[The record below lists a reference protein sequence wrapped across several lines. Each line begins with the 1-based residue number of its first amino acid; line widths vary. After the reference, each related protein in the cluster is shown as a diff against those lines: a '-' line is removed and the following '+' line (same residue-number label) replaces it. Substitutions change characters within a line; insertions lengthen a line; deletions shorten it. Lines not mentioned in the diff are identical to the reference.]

1 MSEQIR
7 VDVVFEPKGTQQS
20 FQKVEKQAKTAGQKA
35 SVSFS
40 EGFSKS
46 ISKSMA
52 NVRSQIVGTVGAF
65 FAFNAVKNTLVNA
78 TNAALDFEQ
87 AVKEVNTILPKNTKL
102 TEQQT
107 KALRGLATQ
116 FGTDASDQVK
126 SYYQVISAGVTNA
139 TRATKLLTTANKLA
153 IGGITSVG
161 ASIDVL
167 TSIVNGYGQEN
178 ITSQE
183 AADSLFTAV
192 RLGKTT
198 VDELA
203 SSLATVIPGA
213 RAAGVNLDTVNA
225 SLAVLTANGVETSMA
240 VTKLNSLFNA
250 IAANGKKLGEGMDS
264 TALKTDGLAV
274 VLQRLEK
281 RTGGATG
288 PLRELL
294 GRTEAVQAAQVLMRN
309 SSEALINTLDQFGN
323 KAGAAD
329 RAFGEM
335 SKSGKFQLNQ
345 LKAEVKDLGIAL
357 GEGVLVPALLG
368 ITSRIRTLG
377 AVWNEALGNKATTPM
392 QQTQNSINDVNG
404 RLADLYA
411 RQKELRK
418 EAQGQGAGLISQL
431 LAPRRL
437 EDIKK
442 DIQFAK
448 SELMSLKAFKDQLR
462 ENDKLAEQ
470 RSFQEAFER
479 EQAEKKRQQ
488 QKLLEQQ
495 AAEQAAKEKLAQAKA
510 AREQARQEQ
519 MSAQQVY
526 VEATQE
532 QFGNMVSFFGLAGDR
547 IKNISKEIASVTF
560 NALSGGVSRA
570 FQNVGKA
577 LAEGGNAFQA
587 FADGLKSVLADV
599 ASAIGDTFIKWGI
612 ANLVSGNVGMGSAQI
627 AAGGA
632 LKILS
637 GALGSTSG
645 GGQASAVSG
654 PSGGTEPVTVD
665 SSGITAMQATE
676 SKKEQ
681 VNLSLNVEG
690 SLVRESE
697 LSGYVSNLLEQGASE
712 DANVIPSL
720 QTGFS

>member
-377 AVWNEALGNKATTPM
+377 AVWNEAFGNKATTPM
-392 QQTQNSINDVNG
+392 QQTQN
-404 RLADLYA
+404 
-411 RQKELRK
+411 
-418 EAQGQGAGLISQL
+418 
-431 LAPRRL
+431 
-437 EDIKK
+437 
-442 DIQFAK
+442 
-448 SELMSLKAFKDQLR
+448 
-462 ENDKLAEQ
+462 
-470 RSFQEAFER
+470 
-479 EQAEKKRQQ
+479 
-488 QKLLEQQ
+488 
-495 AAEQAAKEKLAQAKA
+495 
-510 AREQARQEQ
+510 
-519 MSAQQVY
+519 
-526 VEATQE
+526 
-532 QFGNMVSFFGLAGDR
+532 
-547 IKNISKEIASVTF
+547 F
-560 NALSGGVSRA
+560 N
-570 FQNVGKA
+570 Q
-577 LAEGGNAFQA
+577 
-587 FADGLKSVLADV
+587 
-599 ASAIGDTFIKWGI
+599 
-612 ANLVSGNVGMGSAQI
+612 
-627 AAGGA
+627 
-632 LKILS
+632 
-637 GALGSTSG
+637 
-645 GGQASAVSG
+645 
-654 PSGGTEPVTVD
+654 
-665 SSGITAMQATE
+665 
-676 SKKEQ
+676 
-681 VNLSLNVEG
+681 
-690 SLVRESE
+690 
-697 LSGYVSNLLEQGASE
+697 
-712 DANVIPSL
+712 
-720 QTGFS
+720 